1 MSKEPIKDEKM
12 SMHAWRIRQ
21 SVLETAEE
29 RGKRKARVQM
39 AQKALALKLDWATIS
54 ELIGL
59 DLEDIERLAKGKKID
74 ID

>member
-74 ID
+74 IN